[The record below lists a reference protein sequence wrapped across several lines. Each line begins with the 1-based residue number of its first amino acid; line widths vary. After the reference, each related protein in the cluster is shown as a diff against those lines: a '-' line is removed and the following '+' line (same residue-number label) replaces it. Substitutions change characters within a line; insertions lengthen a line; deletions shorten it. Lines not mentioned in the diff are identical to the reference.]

1 MSIAVVAACVVVGLV
16 AQLLS
21 ADPRFLIVVG
31 ALSTIF
37 WVTSI
42 LVLLP
47 DYQVGFWLSGHGV
60 ATHSNELGTELLL
73 MLPSGLL
80 PLVAGIRRR
89 GHVWRAK

>member
-47 DYQVGFWLSGHGV
+47 DYQVGFWLSSHGV
-60 ATHSNELGTELLL
+60 VTHSNELGTELLL